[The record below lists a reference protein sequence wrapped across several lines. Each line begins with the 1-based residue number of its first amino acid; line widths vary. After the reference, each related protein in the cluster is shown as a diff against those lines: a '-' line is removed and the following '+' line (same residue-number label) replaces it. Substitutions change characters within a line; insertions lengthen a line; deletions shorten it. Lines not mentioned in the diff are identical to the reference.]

1 MTHKEIINKAGEFC
15 TDFRE
20 LADELKMFSDSVG
33 EYANAL
39 PLYWRENIRY
49 IQQDMEH
56 ITNSLS
62 RAKDR
67 LSFDMSQI
75 RA

>member
-20 LADELKMFSDSVG
+20 LADELKMFSYSVG
-33 EYANAL
+33 EYSNDL

-49 IQQDMEH
+49 IEQDVEN
-56 ITNSLS
+56 IANYLR

-75 RA
+75 RD

>member
-33 EYANAL
+33 GQRFAIILAGKYK
-39 PLYWRENIRY
+39 I
-49 IQQDMEH
+49 H
-56 ITNSLS
+56 
-62 RAKDR
+62 
-67 LSFDMSQI
+67 
-75 RA
+75 

>member
-33 EYANAL
+33 EYANEL
-39 PLYWRENIRY
+39 PL
-49 IQQDMEH
+49 
-56 ITNSLS
+56 
-62 RAKDR
+62 
-67 LSFDMSQI
+67 
-75 RA
+75 